1 MKKEDERV
9 KNLINKGTS
18 RRSFL
23 KTIGIGSLSLGLG
36 GLSAPSVFASQK
48 EKRFMFS
55 GPDIVNTL
63 DPAGHMD
70 VGRSYSRLNFYD
82 GLFRWRDNPP
92 VLQPWLAESYK
103 ATPDRLRYTV
113 ALRKGAKFHDGTEV
127 TSEDVVFSLERLL
140 TLGTGAAAVFA
151 PLIEPKST
159 RAVDRYTVEF
169 NLKKPFAPFIGLT
182 HFLHV
187 LNKKVL
193 LRHEKDGDLGSAW
206 FGATGSKLG
215 PDGVGTGSFA
225 IEWYSPGEGFDAVR
239 FKDHFWPWNHP
250 HLEKVG
256 YRGVK
261 EISAR
266 MLALMKGDFHGELG
280 YTPYEQWEKAV
291 KSPNVQMVQQP
302 SMRLFYF
309 AIHNRKPP
317 MNDVHVRRA
326 ICYAFD
332 YEGWIKDMLHDQVD
346 RNIGPVPNP
355 MWGSLDPKTEFG
367 YVHDLNKAREELKKA
382 KVDIK
387 KYLPIEM
394 NPLAGYANQ
403 TNACEV
409 MQACLRKIG
418 ITSVLVPKTWPT
430 ITQLSRK
437 EETTPLLWA
446 NYRSTYYTD
455 PQNWIGEMFDS
466 DRWGSWATSCWY
478 KNPKV
483 DELLHKAVRILEKE
497 EREKLYK
504 EAGRLIVKDAGAVF
518 VHNEKWTGL
527 YNKDVRG
534 FRFCPVGDANEWRWI
549 YWA

>member
-1 MKKEDERV
+1 
-9 KNLINKGTS
+9 
-18 RRSFL
+18 
-23 KTIGIGSLSLGLG
+23 
-36 GLSAPSVFASQK
+36 
-48 EKRFMFS
+48 
-55 GPDIVNTL
+55 
-63 DPAGHMD
+63 
-70 VGRSYSRLNFYD
+70 
-82 GLFRWRDNPP
+82 
-92 VLQPWLAESYK
+92 
-103 ATPDRLRYTV
+103 
-113 ALRKGAKFHDGTEV
+113 
-127 TSEDVVFSLERLL
+127 
-140 TLGTGAAAVFA
+140 
-151 PLIEPKST
+151 
-159 RAVDRYTVEF
+159 
-169 NLKKPFAPFIGLT
+169 
-182 HFLHV
+182 
-187 LNKKVL
+187 
-193 LRHEKDGDLGSAW
+193 
-206 FGATGSKLG
+206 
-215 PDGVGTGSFA
+215 
-225 IEWYSPGEGFDAVR
+225 
-239 FKDHFWPWNHP
+239 
-250 HLEKVG
+250 
-256 YRGVK
+256 
-261 EISAR
+261 
-266 MLALMKGDFHGELG
+266 
-280 YTPYEQWEKAV
+280 
-291 KSPNVQMVQQP
+291 
-302 SMRLFYF
+302 
-309 AIHNRKPP
+309 
-317 MNDVHVRRA
+317 
-326 ICYAFD
+326 
-332 YEGWIKDMLHDQVD
+332 
-346 RNIGPVPNP
+346 
-355 MWGSLDPKTEFG
+355 
-367 YVHDLNKAREELKKA
+367 
-382 KVDIK
+382 VDIK